1 MAAPSGIVWGSI
13 ASSYY
18 KLGIYTSLSNTN
30 TQSTV
35 SIQIWLWSKYTVQDN
50 VNRCYFDNN
59 ATSASTLVKSNTSL
73 NHTNASGSGW
83 STDNQSLITTL
94 SYTYD
99 RTTSAQTINCA
110 AKMTSLGSSDATAT
124 VTTSYTIP
132 ILPTCI
138 ISYNANGGSGAPGS
152 QTKYYGITITLS
164 STIPTRTGYTFLGWN
179 YQSSTSSEV
188 THEAGAFY
196 NATNTNTTL
205 YAVWQPYTYTVSY
218 DANGGSG
225 APASQ
230 TKTHDVTLT
239 LSSTV
244 PTKTNYNFLGWG
256 TGSSST
262 TATYSAGGSYTTNAA
277 VTLYA
282 VWQLA
287 YKKPRIT
294 NLKLARADSSGNVS
308 DSGTYYNCYFEWATD
323 YAVTSSSGRLK
334 KSTDTS
340 WSASDSLG
348 LSGTSGTVNAS
359 AWGSGNLSTEYSY
372 DIQFTISDSNGSTT
386 VTGTIPSLNFAIDFK
401 SGGKGVAI
409 GKAAETDNLFDCN
422 LRTKIR
428 KPLEIGDNGKVLIHE
443 STEGGNI
450 RIYSPDDKNRLY
462 EMDAYNGNLR
472 IYTSTQDGPDT
483 PTSNWTFSADGN
495 TYFSNGLALKNW
507 FDIKDSDGTTYWHA
521 YVDNE
526 GGNMELKAPSSY
538 GNSYQFDAFDGN
550 LRIFTYDTSSTIK
563 GWAFSRDGSFT
574 VSDGAAWL
582 KNAVNSMGYFRMH
595 NEWLGFY
602 GSVSNAV
609 SNSSRKGW
617 IGFDGTT
624 NFTVSNGS
632 GGSNITSVAWTTSS
646 DNRLKKDISDISDE
660 FVKVWNELSPKMF
673 KWNELN
679 GGNNKYHFGLIAQ
692 DVISIFEKHGLDYK
706 DYGFLNTFKMEG
718 DDIEY
723 FGIAYDEYHML
734 TSLVVKKQ
742 QEKIDSLEERITKL
756 ENLITSKEE

>member
-1 MAAPSGIVWGSI
+1 MAAPSGTTWGSI
-13 ASSYY
+13 VNSSY

-35 SIQIWLWSKYTVQDN
+35 SVQIWLWSRYALQDG

-59 ATSASTLVKSNTSL
+59 ATSASTLVKSNISI
-73 NHTNASGSGW
+73 NHTSGSSW
-83 STDNQSLITTL
+83 STSNQSLIATL

-110 AKMTSLGSSDATAT
+110 AKLTSIGSNDATAT
-124 VTTSYTIP
+124 VATSYTIP
-132 ILPTCI
+132 ILPTCTV
-138 ISYNANGGSGAPGS
+138 SYNANGGSGAPGS
-152 QTKYYGITITLS
+152 QTKYYGVTITLS

-179 YQSSTSSEV
+179 YQSSTSTTV
-188 THEAGAFY
+188 THKAGALY

-225 APASQ
+225 APDSQ
-230 TKTHDVTLT
+230 TKSHDVTLT

-256 TGSSST
+256 TSASST
-262 TATYSAGGSYTTNAA
+262 SAAYSAGGSYTANAA
-277 VTLYA
+277 ITLYA

-294 NLKLARADSSGNVS
+294 NLKLTRADSSGNVS

-372 DIQFTISDSNGSTT
+372 DIQFTISDSNDSTT

-409 GKAAETDNLFDCN
+409 GKAAE
-422 LRTKIR
+422 K
-428 KPLEIGDNGKVLIHE
+428 
-443 STEGGNI
+443 
-450 RIYSPDDKNRLY
+450 
-462 EMDAYNGNLR
+462 
-472 IYTSTQDGPDT
+472 
-483 PTSNWTFSADGN
+483 
-495 TYFSNGLALKNW
+495 
-507 FDIKDSDGTTYWHA
+507 
-521 YVDNE
+521 
-526 GGNMELKAPSSY
+526 
-538 GNSYQFDAFDGN
+538 DAFDIGMDTYIDGVKITGDSLRLSSITINNTTDDTTTNWQSQGN
-550 LRIFTYDTSSTIK
+550 LSVRYYHENDQLNEQPSTYGFLLNLTGETWPDVYQLWFPLSSGTLHHRSGYQL
-563 GWAFSRDGSFT
+563 GWTRTWTPILDSTNVGDYALKLDGGGT
-574 VSDGAAWL
+574 VNGPVTVAQYLIAQNTV
-582 KNAVNSMGYFRMH
+582 NAIGYFRLH
-595 NEWLGFY
+595 TE
-602 GSVSNAV
+602 
-609 SNSSRKGW
+609 W
-617 IGFDGTT
+617 IGMYSSTT
-624 NFTVSNGS
+624 DAQNNPYTNRRGWMGFNSTNNFTISNES

-646 DNRLKKDISDISDE
+646 DKRMKEDIEDIPDA
-660 FVKVWNELSPKMF
+660 FVDIWKELRPKVF
-673 KWNELN
+673 KWNKLN
-679 GGNNKYHFGLIAQ
+679 SSNRDYHFGLIAQ
-692 DVISIFEKHGLDYK
+692 DVIAAFEKYGLDYTE
-706 DYGFLNTFKMEG
+706 YGFVNSFTLQD